1 MINLI
6 VAVDENY
13 GIGKENSIP
22 WELPGDLKYF
32 KEITTSKKRNVVI
45 MGRKTWESI
54 PIKYRPLKDRINIV
68 ITSQKSDFSV
78 YPNTYAFKTLGDATK
93 YIQENN
99 YKLQF
104 GNTFIIGGQMLYNE
118 ALNTLQIDN
127 IYLTRVY
134 GKFECDKTFMD
145 KKSFYEKI
153 NNYVLSDV
161 SPFKCENEI
170 YYRFF
175 HYTYKDGGKQ
185 NYYNFEENQFLGIL
199 RKILDEGI
207 ERDDRTGTG
216 TLATFG
222 ERQEYDLTDTFP
234 LLTTKRIFTRA
245 VFEELMMY
253 LRGDTDNKILTDKN
267 IHIWDGN
274 TNREFLDSRGLTE
287 YPEGDMGET
296 YGFNFRHFGGEYKD
310 CHTQYEKGNGFD
322 QVENAIHLIKNDPCS
337 RRIIISLWNPN
348 TNHKA
353 SLPSCLCW
361 YQFFVDTKR
370 DRLNLQIY
378 IRSSDFFLANNW
390 NVCTGA
396 FLVNMICNL
405 EGVNLTPGKI
415 ICITGDTH
423 VYKNHIEQA
432 HQNLERSPRPFPK
445 LVIKEKKKTIEEFQW
460 EDMCL
465 VGYDPM
471 PNIKAEMSA

>member
-99 YKLQF
+99 YKLQL

-153 NNYVLSDV
+153 
-161 SPFKCENEI
+161 
-170 YYRFF
+170 
-175 HYTYKDGGKQ
+175 
-185 NYYNFEENQFLGIL
+185 
-199 RKILDEGI
+199 
-207 ERDDRTGTG
+207 
-216 TLATFG
+216 
-222 ERQEYDLTDTFP
+222 
-234 LLTTKRIFTRA
+234 TRA
-245 VFEELMMY
+245 FY
-253 LRGDTDNKILTDKN
+253 R
-267 IHIWDGN
+267 
-274 TNREFLDSRGLTE
+274 
-287 YPEGDMGET
+287 
-296 YGFNFRHFGGEYKD
+296 
-310 CHTQYEKGNGFD
+310 
-322 QVENAIHLIKNDPCS
+322 
-337 RRIIISLWNPN
+337 
-348 TNHKA
+348 
-353 SLPSCLCW
+353 
-361 YQFFVDTKR
+361 
-370 DRLNLQIY
+370 
-378 IRSSDFFLANNW
+378 
-390 NVCTGA
+390 
-396 FLVNMICNL
+396 
-405 EGVNLTPGKI
+405 
-415 ICITGDTH
+415 
-423 VYKNHIEQA
+423 
-432 HQNLERSPRPFPK
+432 
-445 LVIKEKKKTIEEFQW
+445 
-460 EDMCL
+460 
-465 VGYDPM
+465 
-471 PNIKAEMSA
+471 